1 MRRHSF
7 SDMQDACMGDSG
19 APAFT
24 EVDGVA
30 VVVGVVSWA
39 VGCAKKDRPGVYTRV
54 SSYRQWIEATIAGV
68 QWPLVETPDAPS
80 ILPTAVPA
88 PDNASCRKRCVKC
101 LSATLV
107 YASTAPLA
115 ASQVRPDGRD
125 MLLRRALPHQSGL
138 LRGF

>member
-1 MRRHSF
+1 MRRHYF
-7 SDMQDACMGDSG
+7 ADMQDACMGDSG

-68 QWPLVETPDAPS
+68 QWPLVETPDAPL
-80 ILPTAVPA
+80 IMPTAVPA
-88 PDNASCRKRCVKC
+88 LDSASCQKRCVEYP
-101 LSATLV
+101 SATLV
-107 YASTAPLA
+107 YAPTSPLTA
-115 ASQVRPDGRD
+115 S
-125 MLLRRALPHQSGL
+125 
-138 LRGF
+138 